1 MEESERLAIAAH
13 LHVVMRRKMGR
24 VTDTEWMAGNQAYAM
39 AMVALALAHANEKA
53 DEEMSRLAH
62 RLEQSWTGEN
72 PGSKTLSTEAVTS
85 TSESFV
91 TSRAAEMLRTSAR
104 YIGGLR

>member
-39 AMVALALAHANEKA
+39 AMVALAQAHANEKA
-53 DEEMSRLAH
+53 DEELARLAQ
-62 RLEQSWTGEN
+62 RLAQSWTGES
-72 PGSKTLSTEAVTS
+72 PHSKAHATQAPTS
-85 TSESFV
+85 TSESSV
-91 TSRAAEMLRTSAR
+91 TNRAAEMLRTSAR